1 MLKEL
6 NPELLVKETRN
17 LCIYNVKPPRDL
29 GISRERGPPE
39 AEVEADAE
47 NGKNNWKSISEVAGP
62 QELPL
67 YLL

>member
-6 NPELLVKETRN
+6 NPELLVEETRN
-17 LCIYNVKPPRDL
+17 LCIYIVKPPRDL
-29 GISRERGPPE
+29 GISSKRGPEE
-39 AEVEADAE
+39 AGVEADAE
-47 NGKNNWKSISEVAGP
+47 NGNSWKSISEVAGP

>member
-17 LCIYNVKPPRDL
+17 LCIYNVKSPRDL

-47 NGKNNWKSISEVAGP
+47 NGKNS
-62 QELPL
+62 
-67 YLL
+67 